1 MIELQPFKESDFEVF
16 KSWIKDEEQL
26 VQFGGEMFVF
36 PITDKQLENYINNK
50 DVKPFKVIW
59 QETGEV
65 IGHCELN
72 YQDGNKRLSR
82 ILIGEEK
89 WRGKKIGK
97 QIVLRMIE
105 LFFEDENTKKVDLNV
120 FDWNKGAIKC
130 YENVGFEIKH
140 EKTTFMK
147 IGNKTW
153 TRLNMEL
160 ERE

>member
-1 MIELQPFKESDFEVF
+1 MIELKPFTESDFELF

-26 VQFGGEMFVF
+26 VQFGGDMFVF
-36 PITDKQLENYINNK
+36 PITDEQLENYITKK
-50 DVKPFKVIW
+50 DIQPLKVVW
-59 QETGEV
+59 RETGET

-97 QIVLRMIE
+97 QIVLKMTEI
-105 LFFEDENTKKVDLNV
+105 FFEDENLKKVDLNV

-140 EKTTFMK
+140 DKTTLMK
-147 IGNKTW
+147 AGNKTW
-153 TRLNMEL
+153 IRLNMEL
-160 ERE
+160 ERK

>member
-1 MIELQPFKESDFEVF
+1 MIELQPFKETDFEIF
-16 KSWIKDEEQL
+16 KSWIKDEEQM

-36 PITDKQLENYINNK
+36 PITDEQLKNYITKK

-59 QETGEV
+59 QQTGET

-89 WRGKKIGK
+89 WIGQKIGE
-97 QIVLRMIE
+97 QIVLQMVA
-105 LFFEDENTKKVDLNV
+105 LFFEDETTKKVDLNV
-120 FDWNKGAIKC
+120 FDWNKSAIKC

-140 EKTTFMK
+140 EKTTLMK
-147 IGNKTW
+147 VGNITW

-160 ERE
+160 ERK

>member
-1 MIELQPFKESDFEVF
+1 MIELKPFTTSDFEIF
-16 KSWIKDEEQL
+16 KSWITDEEQM

-36 PITDKQLENYINNK
+36 PITDEQLENYINNK
-50 DVKPFKVIW
+50 KVKPLKVIW
-59 QETGEV
+59 TATGET

-72 YQDGNKRLSR
+72 FQEGNKRLSR

-89 WRGKKIGK
+89 WRGQKIGE
-97 QIVLRMIE
+97 QIVLQMVK
-105 LFFEDENTKKVDLNV
+105 LFFEDKATKKVDLNV

-140 EKTTFMK
+140 DKTTLMK
-147 IGNKTW
+147 VGNKMW

-160 ERE
+160 ERK